1 MGAPDRVLWS
11 AHGHITALLLRLTL
25 WSAHGR
31 ITALLLRL
39 TLHPCCGRCCHCT
52 AVACNSSRNVILCCG
67 HLKFSIISKN
77 FTCRCRC
84 RCRSRCRVYSPSAQF
99 QCSAKVGVNSWPRF
113 SSSTAF
119 QNFASPAVKIYP
131 VRMAHCWLAGCWL
144 AGYTFTV
151 LLIPIRVQM

>member
-1 MGAPDRVLWS
+1 MRDMRSRRMELLMATLACLLTAGGA
-11 AHGHITALLLRLTL
+11 HQFT
-25 WSAHGR
+25 
-31 ITALLLRL
+31 
-39 TLHPCCGRCCHCT
+39 CCHCT

-131 VRMAHCWLAGCWL
+131 VRMAHCWLAGWLL
-144 AGYTFTV
+144 AGCTFTV